1 MGQNNLDILRAY
13 LEVLNNGELSEDFW
27 RLISG
32 SIRTMTVQR
41 GVQLCS
47 ELNVP
52 SHCWFVACGLAM
64 EYIYDDMGQKVPLR
78 FFHQEP
84 FIPFG
89 FLEKQ
94 CGRTICEMVTDG
106 TVFATSYWQLTDLW
120 NQQPKAQ
127 RLFHLAFSD
136 YAQRGR
142 LREQILILPA
152 EDRIRYVHENHPEWV
167 LTVSAKALA
176 HYLNMSQ
183 PTYSRLKNR
192 ILS

>member
-1 MGQNNLDILRAY
+1 MCQNYLDILRAY
-13 LEVLNNGELSEDFW
+13 LEDLNHGELSGAFW
-27 RLISG
+27 NLVNR

-41 GVQLCS
+41 GAQLCS

-78 FFHQEP
+78 FFHREA

-94 CGRTICEMVTDG
+94 CGRTTCEMITNG
-106 TVFATSYWQLTDLW
+106 TVFATSYRQLTDLW
-120 NQQPKAQ
+120 NLQPEAH
-127 RLFHLAFSD
+127 RLFHLALSD

-142 LREQILILPA
+142 LREQILILAA
-152 EDRIRYVHENHPEWV
+152 EDRIRYVHEKHPELI
-167 LTVSAKALA
+167 LTISAKDLA

-192 ILS
+192 IFN